1 MYEVLFTVNYSVFQV
16 SWIRKRDLHV
26 LTSTIF
32 TFTGDARF
40 AVIHPENSDDW
51 NLEIRYVQK
60 RDAGVYECQVN
71 TEPKMN
77 MAMLLTVEGKISLIQ
92 VNSSYY

>member
-1 MYEVLFTVNYSVFQV
+1 M
-16 SWIRKRDLHV
+16 
-26 LTSTIF
+26 LTSTIY

-77 MAMLLTVEGKISLIQ
+77 MAMLLTVEGNSPRWLMHAFAHCLFSYFTVLI
-92 VNSSYY
+92 VLY